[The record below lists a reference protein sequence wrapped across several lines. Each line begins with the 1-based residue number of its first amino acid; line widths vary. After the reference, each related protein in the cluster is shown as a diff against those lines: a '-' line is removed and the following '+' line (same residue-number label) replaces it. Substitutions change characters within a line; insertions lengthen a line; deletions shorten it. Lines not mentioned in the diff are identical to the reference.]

1 MTDHLLIESED
12 SVLIIID
19 VQESFTTKLNAA
31 QSQSLLERVSWLMEV
46 AKWLGLPII
55 VTVED
60 LKQAGGPSASVQQAL
75 TRDIRLFDKMVFSLA
90 GQPDILEEV
99 ERTGRKTVVLAG
111 LETDVCVAQSALDL
125 MSRGYRVAI
134 VTDATASP
142 GEAHSAGLSRMKD
155 AGATL
160 LSTKGLFYEWMRTV
174 ERSRR
179 FEKECA
185 HLKTPSGIAL

>member
-1 MTDHLLIESED
+1 
-12 SVLIIID
+12 
-19 VQESFTTKLNAA
+19 
-31 QSQSLLERVSWLMEV
+31 
-46 AKWLGLPII
+46 LPII

-60 LKQAGGPSASVQQAL
+60 LEQAGGPSAPVQQAM
-75 TRDIRLFDKMVFSLA
+75 TPDIRLFDKMVFSLA
-90 GQPDILEEV
+90 GQSNILAEV
-99 ERTGRKTVVLAG
+99 ERIGRKTVVLAG

-125 MSRGYRVAI
+125 MARGYRVAV

-142 GEAHSAGLSRMKD
+142 GEAHSAGLARMKD
-155 AGATL
+155 GGATL

-185 HLKTPSGIAL
+185 HLKTPSGIVL